1 MSEAVQ
7 SLRQD
12 SGSLWDEAVNSL
24 DDDLKVGVDLD
35 KSEANVLED
44 LLILVEKRRKALDD
58 RSWSFKRKSGEK
70 VMVRDILAKVTKW
83 ANHFKAVGD
92 VASSFDPQHAALPWA
107 GVRFLLHVATS
118 DLNTYSQLLEATAT
132 IAESICR
139 NALVEALLKDLDSQN
154 EKELRKALVKLYA
167 SILSYL
173 TKAGAYY
180 SESTFKRILKNGFLV
195 SSELSSAY
203 DTITQAQ
210 GDVNW
215 FQLKTRDDLRVM
227 LETLD
232 APVRRWN
239 ESYEHIANH
248 IDATRRR
255 DILES
260 ISSQPYKQHHS
271 REMSEVMPCTGAW
284 LLQHSTYV
292 QWKNDS
298 ASSILWLHGIPGSG
312 KSKLTSIVVED
323 SLAAYKRKQAPAP
336 AYFYCSRNPSEPER
350 SDSSKI
356 LASIARQLAEPENR
370 GPLLKAAVDV
380 YEELHSGLFSLDSIR
395 NFILRLLES
404 YKSSV
409 VTIIIDALDECQ
421 ELSQGPLLDCIQDLL
436 RDSPCLLK
444 VFVSSRDDQG
454 ICCRL
459 ETYPNMYLSS
469 DLNAGDIQFFVQSET
484 RRLVDRG
491 YLLRSSK
498 RKRELGE
505 IIVQKI
511 TTSAQGMFRWAS
523 LQLEAL
529 CQQRTDNGVLE
540 RLGRLPRTLKALY
553 QEIMTRIESFEAVS
567 ERQLAQNALSWLLCG
582 KRRFRSETFL
592 LAVSGATEELSKDQV
607 LDLCCNLVIY
617 DSNMDTFRFSHLSV
631 QEFLEEHVSYTRA
644 SVHALLAEA
653 CLLHMLQ
660 TPCFPTPLNP
670 FLEYSCYFWAEH
682 AQEAGEER
690 QSRLGPTMNEFFS
703 GEQDRHSCFTQ
714 WHTVVGEPGSA
725 WWMGPLLAKRL
736 QVATS
741 EPSVLLLVC
750 AFDLSGVLSTTQ
762 WMEYFEKDAKRM
774 GPTIP
779 EVAAECGSCDTIAW
793 IARHKLPFELTPA
806 VALNAAKCLFD
817 GGKVMKLLLDE
828 YGSDIQL
835 CSHVVD
841 LAASNW
847 DSGADILTH
856 LFDFYGK
863 DVPVTSDTVLL
874 AATNE
879 KTGKE
884 ILEIFFRKRG
894 ELIKVWQELVLAAA
908 RYRNCDMMAL
918 LLDLRGNEVH
928 INEEVVEVAAQ
939 LGCRDTMTLLLD
951 RRGADIKITEYVVR
965 AVAANETGQDEKIMS
980 LLLERRGDEMKISK
994 NVLHSA
1000 ARRRHTNMMALL
1012 LRECRD
1018 KILLTPDVV
1027 KVAIRDR
1034 NPSMVKL
1041 LLDVYK
1047 QNLRLTKEVIR
1058 VAAQQGTPETM
1069 ELLLDRR
1076 PELQITEEDLEA
1088 SAENTRPE
1096 TMTVLLDRRPELR
1109 VTKEVVRAI
1118 AQHGTVETVKLLLQR
1133 RLAEFKITEDD
1144 VKAMSK
1150 RSLLGESMMSVILNN
1165 PEVDFQVTER
1175 TLETISRWGNAGTLK
1190 IVLDK
1195 CGNNIPITEEILK
1208 IAASDHLYGREK
1220 IALLAQKD
1228 LSQVTAAITDE
1239 MCWHAARDG
1248 AIDIFYY
1255 LCQLAPFPV
1264 SLDWLDIALF
1274 RHAVRMDDPDS
1285 VIELLEHQVLPDI
1298 PSTRGETPLWLA
1310 ARLEHTEIVRILLKE
1325 DVDVNALTNNRES
1338 PLFWPSAWGCEEIV
1352 KLLLDAGTRT
1362 WHMDDRGWTALSM
1375 AERRGYKGVVQM
1387 LLDAREAEAQSG
1399 LVPLP
1404 SP

>member
-7 SLRQD
+7 LLRPD

-24 DDDLKVGVDLD
+24 DDELKVGVDLD
-35 KSEANVLED
+35 KSEVNVLED

-139 NALVEALLKDLDSQN
+139 NALVEVLLKDPGSQN
-154 EKELRKALVKLYA
+154 EKELRNALVKLYA

-180 SESTFKRILKNGFLV
+180 SESTFI
-195 SSELSSAY
+195 
-203 DTITQAQ
+203 
-210 GDVNW
+210 
-215 FQLKTRDDLRVM
+215 QLKTRDDLRVM

-232 APVRRWN
+232 TPVRRWN

-255 DILES
+255 EILES

-271 REMSEVMPCTGAW
+271 RETSEVMPGTGTW

-323 SLAAYKRKQAPAP
+323 SLAAYQQKQAPAP

-380 YEELHSGLFSLDSIR
+380 YEELHGGLFSLDAIR
-395 NFILRLLES
+395 KFILRLLES
-404 YKSSV
+404 YRSSV
-409 VTIIIDALDECQ
+409 VAIIIDALDECQ

-469 DLNAGDIQFFVQSET
+469 DLNSGDIQFFVQSET
-484 RRLVDRG
+484 RRLIDRG

-498 RKRELGE
+498 RKKELGE

-540 RLGRLPRTLKALY
+540 RLGRLPKTLKALY
-553 QEIMTRIESFEAVS
+553 QEILTRIESFEAIS

-582 KRRFRSETFL
+582 KRRFGSETFL
-592 LAVSGATEELSKDQV
+592 LAVSGATEELSRDQV

-617 DSNMDTFRFSHLSV
+617 DNNLDTFRFSHLSV
-631 QEFLEEHVSYTRA
+631 QEFLGEHVSYRQA
-644 SVHALLAEA
+644 SAHALLAEA

-660 TPCFPTPLNP
+660 TPCFPTPLDP
-670 FLEYSCYFWAEH
+670 FLEYSCDYWAEH

-690 QSRLGPTMNEFFS
+690 KGRLRPIINEFLS
-703 GEQDRHSCFTQ
+703 GDQDRHSCFTH
-714 WHTVVGEPGSA
+714 WHEVVWGPHRR
-725 WWMGPLLAKRL
+725 WWLEPLLAKKL
-736 QVATS
+736 KLATS
-741 EPSVLLLVC
+741 SSWRPSVLLLIC

-762 WMEYFEKDAKRM
+762 WMEYFEINASRW
-774 GPTIP
+774 GPTLP
-779 EVAAECGSCDTIAW
+779 EVAAECGSCDIIAW
-793 IARHKLPFELTPA
+793 IARHKLPFELTPR
-806 VALNAAKCLFD
+806 VALNAASCLFG

-828 YGSDIQL
+828 YGSDIRL
-835 CSHVVD
+835 DSHVVD

-847 DSGADILTH
+847 DSGAAILTH

-863 DVPVTSDTVLL
+863 NLPITSDTVQL

-884 ILEIFFRKRG
+884 ILEVLFTKG
-894 ELIKVWQELVLAAA
+894 GKSIKVSQELVLAAA

-918 LLDLRGNEVH
+918 LFELREDEVR

-939 LGCRDTMTLLLD
+939 LGCRDTMALLLD
-951 RRGADIKITEYVVR
+951 KRGANIKITEHVVR

-980 LLLERRGDEMKISK
+980 LLLERRGDEMKISQ

-1000 ARRRHTNMMALL
+1000 ARRLHTNMMALL
-1012 LRECRD
+1012 LRERRD
-1018 KILLTPDVV
+1018 KIRLTPDVM

-1034 NPSMVKL
+1034 NSSMMEL
-1041 LLDVYK
+1041 LLDVYM
-1047 QNLRLTKEVIR
+1047 QDLRVTKEVIR
-1058 VAAQQGTPETM
+1058 VSAQHGAPETM
-1069 ELLLDRR
+1069 ALLLDRR
-1076 PELQITEEDLEA
+1076 PELHITEEDLEA
-1088 SAENTRPE
+1088 SAQNKSPE
-1096 TMTVLLDRRPELR
+1096 TMAVFLDRRPELR
-1109 VTKEVVRAI
+1109 VTKEVVRAV
-1118 AQHGTVETVKLLLQR
+1118 AQHGTAETVKLLLR
-1133 RLAEFKITEDD
+1133 RRPAEFQITEDD
-1144 VKAMSK
+1144 VRAMSK
-1150 RSLLGESMMSVILNN
+1150 RGSFGENMVSVILNN
-1165 PEVDFQVTER
+1165 PEADFQVTER
-1175 TLETISRWGNAGTLK
+1175 TLETVSQWGNAGMLEA
-1190 IVLDK
+1190 VLGK
-1195 CGNNIPITEEILK
+1195 CSNNIPITEEILK
-1208 IAASDHLYGREK
+1208 IAANDHLYGKEK
-1220 IALLAQKD
+1220 IALLAQRD
-1228 LSQVTAAITDE
+1228 LSQVTIAITEE
-1239 MCWHAARDG
+1239 MCWEAARNG
-1248 AIDIFYY
+1248 TIDIFYY

-1274 RHAVRMDDPDS
+1274 RHAVRMNDPDS
-1285 VIELLEHQVLPDI
+1285 VIELLEHQVLPDM
-1298 PSTRGETPLWLA
+1298 PSTQGETPLWLA
-1310 ARLEHTEIVRILLKE
+1310 ARLEHTEIVRILLKQ
-1325 DVDVNALTNNRES
+1325 DVDVNALTSNGES

-1362 WHMDDRGWTALSM
+1362 WHMDERGWTALSM
-1375 AERRGYKGVVQM
+1375 AEEKDHKGVVQM
-1387 LLDAREAEAQSG
+1387 LLDAREAEAQG
-1399 LVPLP
+1399 GFVPLP

>member
-7 SLRQD
+7 LLRQD

-24 DDDLKVGVDLD
+24 DDDLKAGVDLD
-35 KSEANVLED
+35 KSEVNALED
-44 LLILVEKRRKALDD
+44 LLILVEERRKALDD

-118 DLNTYSQLLEATAT
+118 DLNTYSQLVEATAT

-139 NALVEALLKDLDSQN
+139 NALVEALLKDTDYQN
-154 EKELRKALVKLYA
+154 EKEPRNALVKLYA

-180 SESTFKRILKNGFLV
+180 SESTFRRILKTGFLA
-195 SSELSSAY
+195 SSELSSAF

-210 GDVNW
+210 EDVNW
-215 FQLKTRDDLRVM
+215 CTRNFGLEVQLQTRDDLRVM

-239 ESYEHIANH
+239 ESFEHLSNH

-255 DILES
+255 EILES

-271 REMSEVMPCTGAW
+271 RETSEVMPGTGTW

-323 SLAAYKRKQAPAP
+323 SLAAYQRKQAPAP

-380 YEELHSGLFSLDSIR
+380 YEELHGGLFSLDAIR

-421 ELSQGPLLDCIQDLL
+421 ELSQGPLLD
-436 RDSPCLLK
+436 S
-444 VFVSSRDDQG
+444 
-454 ICCRL
+454 
-459 ETYPNMYLSS
+459 
-469 DLNAGDIQFFVQSET
+469 
-484 RRLVDRG
+484 
-491 YLLRSSK
+491 
-498 RKRELGE
+498 
-505 IIVQKI
+505 
-511 TTSAQGMFRWAS
+511 SAQGMFRWAS

-540 RLGRLPRTLKALY
+540 RLGRLPKTLKALY
-553 QEIMTRIESFEAVS
+553 QEIMTRIESFEAIS
-567 ERQLAQNALSWLLCG
+567 ERQLAQTALSWLLCG
-582 KRRFRSETFL
+582 KRRFGSETFL
-592 LAVSGATEELSKDQV
+592 LAVSGATEELSRDQV

-617 DSNMDTFRFSHLSV
+617 DNNMDTFRFSHLSV
-631 QEFLEEHVSYTRA
+631 QEFLGEHVSYRQA
-644 SVHALLAEA
+644 SAHALLAEA
-653 CLLHMLQ
+653 CLMHMLQ
-660 TPCFPTPLNP
+660 SPCFPTTLDP
-670 FLEYSCYFWAEH
+670 FLEYSCDYWAEH

-690 QSRLGPTMNEFFS
+690 EGRLRPIINEFLS
-703 GEQDRHSCFTQ
+703 GDQDRHSCFTQ
-714 WHTVVGEPGSA
+714 WHEVVWGPHRR
-725 WWMGPLLAKRL
+725 WWLEPLLAKKL
-736 QVATS
+736 KLATS
-741 EPSVLLLVC
+741 SSWRPSVLLLIC

-762 WMEYFEKDAKRM
+762 WMECFERNASRW
-774 GPTIP
+774 GPTLP
-779 EVAAECGSCDTIAW
+779 EVAAECGSCDIIAW
-793 IARHKLPFELTPA
+793 IAHHKLPFEITPR
-806 VALNAAKCLFD
+806 VTLNAASCLFGD
-817 GGKVMKLLLDE
+817 GKVMKLLLDE
-828 YGSDIQL
+828 YGSDIRL
-835 CSHVVD
+835 DSHVVD

-847 DSGADILTH
+847 VSGAAILTH

-863 DVPVTSDTVLL
+863 NLPITSDTVQL

-884 ILEIFFRKRG
+884 ILEVLFTKG
-894 ELIKVWQELVLAAA
+894 GKSIKVSQELVLAAA

-918 LLDLRGNEVH
+918 LLDLRKDEVR

-951 RRGADIKITEYVVR
+951 KRGADIKITEYVVR
-965 AVAANETGQDEKIMS
+965 AVAANETGQDKKIMS
-980 LLLERRGDEMKISK
+980 LLLERRGDEMEISQ

-1000 ARRRHTNMMALL
+1000 ARRLHTNMMALL
-1012 LRECRD
+1012 LRERRD
-1018 KILLTPDVV
+1018 KIRLTPDVI

-1034 NPSMVKL
+1034 NSSMMEL

-1047 QNLRLTKEVIR
+1047 QDLRVTKEVIR
-1058 VAAQQGTPETM
+1058 VSAQHGAPETM
-1069 ELLLDRR
+1069 ALLLDRR
-1076 PELQITEEDLEA
+1076 PELHITEEDLEA
-1088 SAENTRPE
+1088 SAQNRSPE
-1096 TMTVLLDRRPELR
+1096 TMAVLLDRRPELR
-1109 VTKEVVRAI
+1109 VTKEVVRAV
-1118 AQHGTVETVKLLLQR
+1118 AQYGTAETAKLLLR
-1133 RLAEFKITEDD
+1133 RRPAEFHITEDD
-1144 VKAMSK
+1144 VRAMSK
-1150 RSLLGESMMSVILNN
+1150 RGSFGENMVSVILNN
-1165 PEVDFQVTER
+1165 PEADFQVTER
-1175 TLETISRWGNAGTLK
+1175 TLETVSQWGNAGTLEA
-1190 IVLDK
+1190 VLGK
-1195 CGNNIPITEEILK
+1195 CSNNIPITEAILK
-1208 IAASDHLYGREK
+1208 IAANDHLYGREK
-1220 IALLAQKD
+1220 IALLAQRD
-1228 LSQVTAAITDE
+1228 LSQVTIAITEE
-1239 MCWHAARDG
+1239 MCWEAARNG
-1248 AIDIFYY
+1248 AVDIFYY

-1274 RHAVRMDDPDS
+1274 RHAVKMDDPDS
-1285 VIELLEHQVLPDI
+1285 VIELLEHRVRPDI

-1325 DVDVNALTNNRES
+1325 DVDVNALTSNGES

-1362 WHMDDRGWTALSM
+1362 WHVDERGWTALSM
-1375 AERRGYKGVVQM
+1375 AERKDHKEVVQM
-1387 LLDAREAEAQSG
+1387 ILDAREVEAQSG
-1399 LVPLP
+1399 LVPLS